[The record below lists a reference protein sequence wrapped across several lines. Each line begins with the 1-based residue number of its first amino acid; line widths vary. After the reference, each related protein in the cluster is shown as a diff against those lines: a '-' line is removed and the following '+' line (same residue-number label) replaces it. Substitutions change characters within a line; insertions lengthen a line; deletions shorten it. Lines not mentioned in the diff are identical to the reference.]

1 MMQPGCNKE
10 IGKAH
15 VFLARR
21 FIIQRMKELKN
32 KKGFKSWGSLINKE
46 IGGKA
51 ELPSWCSKPL
61 HLLKTVIRINF
72 HSESSYTLGEFAFQ
86 GNRGLPC
93 IP

>member
-32 KKGFKSWGSLINKE
+32 KKGFKSFGSFL
-46 IGGKA
+46 
-51 ELPSWCSKPL
+51 
-61 HLLKTVIRINF
+61 
-72 HSESSYTLGEFAFQ
+72 Q
-86 GNRGLPC
+86 GNWGQSRYPFLVLKVSPSIKDC
-93 IP
+93 NKDRLSFRVFLYSWRVCFSREQRFAIP